1 MAADTLSEDA
11 QVMKETVFPRV
22 THQDILLPKTAAT
35 CPTCAHL
42 EPLTHPLSRIY
53 YQGESTKKRTRE
65 QEQDEQ
71 QQKAQHENGDSTEAG
86 AAATTTVEEPVDGT
100 AADTGAEESSTKKV
114 KVDTGSAETGAEAG
128 GETTEV
134 LVGPGTLIL
143 RLSGLPWKCSVADVQ
158 NFLKEAGLSEIA
170 DPAADIKIL
179 DDSSGEALLRV
190 SSADEEAAALKVKV
204 GRLGKRYV
212 EVASATEEAFAAA
225 PATSEEAMN
234 APATV
239 VLESASEAAAGAG
252 DAAATDATS
261 LAEAEST
268 MLQGVV
274 RLRGM
279 PYNATEQDV
288 LKFFQG
294 FGVTEGGVHMH
305 HDHTGRP
312 SGQAYVVFETAA
324 EAQHALKLDKEKIGE
339 RWIDLFL
346 SSKAEMFHALP
357 TMRGYGG
364 PGAGGGGAAIRSS
377 GPKGVSI
384 GGITHVIRVRGL
396 PFDCTRMDLQ
406 HFFASVGPTANG
418 IFFANRM
425 DGRSSGEA
433 FVVLHSHDAVRQ
445 ALMQDKQKMG
455 SRWLDIFESHPG
467 ELFSRIGAAAVT
479 LGAKDDVGYAG
490 VLKMRG
496 LPFQTTVPDVATWF
510 GAYRVAPHGV
520 FITMGADGRPTGEA
534 YVIFETPEDAVA
546 AREALNKQTMNN
558 RWIDLYLASKGDVYT
573 ATVHSPII
581 GQAHGGCPVYANTP
595 MTCARLRGVP
605 STVSEEELFRF
616 FQGLQ
621 VIGLYICRD
630 TSGRATGE
638 AYAEFGSLDDC
649 QQAMSRNRDYMP
661 GGGVGDRPIE
671 VTAASKE
678 EVLQL
683 IELEKTGG
691 VATTTPAAGAGAA
704 GGYGAGA
711 GGSSYSSGRPAGG
724 YGGSAY
730 SSGSSYGSGG
740 GGGYGSGGY
749 GGSSYG
755 GSSGGYGHYGGG
767 GYGQQQGGSG
777 GYYQG
782 GGGYGS
788 SGGGGYSSGGGY
800 GRY

>member
-1 MAADTLSEDA
+1 M
-11 QVMKETVFPRV
+11 
-22 THQDILLPKTAAT
+22 
-35 CPTCAHL
+35 
-42 EPLTHPLSRIY
+42 
-53 YQGESTKKRTRE
+53 
-65 QEQDEQ
+65 
-71 QQKAQHENGDSTEAG
+71 
-86 AAATTTVEEPVDGT
+86 
-100 AADTGAEESSTKKV
+100 
-114 KVDTGSAETGAEAG
+114 
-128 GETTEV
+128 
-134 LVGPGTLIL
+134 
-143 RLSGLPWKCSVADVQ
+143 
-158 NFLKEAGLSEIA
+158 
-170 DPAADIKIL
+170 
-179 DDSSGEALLRV
+179 
-190 SSADEEAAALKVKV
+190 
-204 GRLGKRYV
+204 
-212 EVASATEEAFAAA
+212 
-225 PATSEEAMN
+225 
-234 APATV
+234 
-239 VLESASEAAAGAG
+239 
-252 DAAATDATS
+252 
-261 LAEAEST
+261 
-268 MLQGVV
+268 
-274 RLRGM
+274 
-279 PYNATEQDV
+279 
-288 LKFFQG
+288 
-294 FGVTEGGVHMH
+294 
-305 HDHTGRP
+305 
-312 SGQAYVVFETAA
+312 
-324 EAQHALKLDKEKIGE
+324 
-339 RWIDLFL
+339 
-346 SSKAEMFHALP
+346 
-357 TMRGYGG
+357 
-364 PGAGGGGAAIRSS
+364 GGGAAIRAT
-377 GPKGVSI
+377 GAKGVSM
-384 GGITHVIRVRGL
+384 GGISHVIRVRGL

-418 IFFANRM
+418 IFFVNRM

-433 FVVLHSHDAVRQ
+433 FVVLHSQDAVRQ
-445 ALMQDKQKMG
+445 AMMQDKQKMG

-467 ELFSRIGAAAVT
+467 ELFSRVGAAAVT

-605 STVSEEELFRF
+605 STVTEEELFRF

-691 VATTTPAAGAGAA
+691 VATTTPAAGSGAA

-740 GGGYGSGGY
+740 GGGYGSGGGY
-749 GGSSYG
+749 GGGSSYG
-755 GSSGGYGHYGGG
+755 GSSGGGYGQGGYGSG

-777 GYYQG
+777 GGYYQGGG

-788 SGGGGYSSGGGY
+788 SGGGGGYSSGGGGY

>member
-1 MAADTLSEDA
+1 
-11 QVMKETVFPRV
+11 
-22 THQDILLPKTAAT
+22 
-35 CPTCAHL
+35 
-42 EPLTHPLSRIY
+42 
-53 YQGESTKKRTRE
+53 
-65 QEQDEQ
+65 
-71 QQKAQHENGDSTEAG
+71 
-86 AAATTTVEEPVDGT
+86 
-100 AADTGAEESSTKKV
+100 
-114 KVDTGSAETGAEAG
+114 
-128 GETTEV
+128 
-134 LVGPGTLIL
+134 LIL

-158 NFLKEAGLSEIA
+158 NFLKHIGVSTRP

-179 DDSSGEALLRV
+179 DDSSGEALVRV
-190 SSADEEAAALKVKV
+190 GSAEEEETALKLKV
-204 GRLGKRYV
+204 GRLGKRFV
-212 EVASATEEAFAAA
+212 DIGSTTEEAFEAT

-239 VLESASEAAAGAG
+239 VPDAATATTATGEAG
-252 DAAATDATS
+252 DGTTGEASS
-261 LAEAEST
+261 LTVPESST
-268 MLQGVV
+268 PQGVV
-274 RLRGM
+274 RMRGL
-279 PYNATEQDV
+279 PYSATEKDI
-288 LKFFQG
+288 LAFFSG
-294 FGVTEGGVHMH
+294 FGVADGGVHMH
-305 HDHTGRP
+305 YDHMGRA
-312 SGQAYVVFETAA
+312 SGQAYVVFETVP

-346 SSKAEMFHALP
+346 SSKPEMLHAVP
-357 TMRGYGG
+357 SMRGYG
-364 PGAGGGGAAIRSS
+364 PPGGGGGGMGGGGGIRP

-384 GGITHVIRVRGL
+384 GGISHVIRVRGL

-418 IFFANRM
+418 IFFVHRM

-433 FVVLHSHDAVRQ
+433 FVVLHSQEAVRQ

-467 ELFSRIGAAAVT
+467 ELFSRVGAAAVT

-510 GAYRVAPHGV
+510 GSYRVAPQGV

-573 ATVHSPII
+573 STVHSPIV

-605 STVSEEELFRF
+605 STVTEEELFRF
-616 FQGLQ
+616 FVGLQ

-630 TSGRATGE
+630 SSGRATGE

-691 VATTTPAAGAGAA
+691 VPPTAPVPGGGSG
-704 GGYGAGA
+704 GGYGGGG
-711 GGSSYSSGRPAGG
+711 GGSYSGGRPAGG
-724 YGGSAY
+724 YGGGGY
-730 SSGSSYGSGG
+730 SDSTYGSGG
-740 GGGYGSGGY
+740 GGGYGQASY

-755 GSSGGYGHYGGG
+755 GSSGYG
-767 GYGQQQGGSG
+767 GYGGDYQQSSGS
-777 GYYQG
+777 YYQG
-782 GGGYGS
+782 GYGSSGGGYGS
-788 SGGGGYSSGGGY
+788 SGGGYAGGY